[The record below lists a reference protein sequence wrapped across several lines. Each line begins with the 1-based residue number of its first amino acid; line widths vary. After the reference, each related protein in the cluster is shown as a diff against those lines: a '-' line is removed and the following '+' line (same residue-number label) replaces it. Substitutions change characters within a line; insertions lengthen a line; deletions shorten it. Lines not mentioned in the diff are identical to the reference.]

1 MKLLLDTTYLLPAL
15 GITVR
20 SIPQNLL
27 EDFQRRGHDISIS
40 AITIFELAAKG
51 AKLVSDG
58 RLSADRVERG
68 LASILTDD
76 SINQIALQEA
86 EILKR
91 AIALRS
97 IKVDFIDCLILASAA
112 LRTDALVTEDKELR
126 DLASRDEARAK
137 LNPMNLAFTA
147 YPWRKV
153 P

>member
-1 MKLLLDTTYLLPAL
+1 LKLLLDTTYLLPAL

-20 SIPQNLL
+20 SIPQILL
-27 EDFQRRGHDISIS
+27 QDLQQRGHEISIS

-68 LASILTDD
+68 LAAILTDD
-76 SINQIALQEA
+76 TINQIAFQES

-91 AIALRS
+91 AIVLRS

-112 LRTDALVTEDKELR
+112 SRTDALVTEDKELR
-126 DLASRDEARAK
+126 DLAMREDARAL
-137 LNPMNLAFTA
+137 LNPMNIAFTA
-147 YPWRKV
+147 YSWRKV